1 MAQRKQGVS
10 PELDELS
17 STLVGDALDMLAE
30 GEDVNVLLVVEDN
43 LRNVASYVFSD
54 DGAEALIEG
63 AYQRVRDLA
72 RKKGDREAGLGEPQ
86 RYALVYEGAIEDED
100 GSFADAL
107 LLELGER
114 GGRAYSACSRYQGK
128 GLGDEFAW
136 TDPAPAGEM
145 DCLL

>member
-100 GSFADAL
+100 GSFVDAL
-107 LLELGER
+107 LLECGER
-114 GGRAYSACSRYQGK
+114 GWQAYSAYSLYQGK

>member
-63 AYQRVRDLA
+63 AYQRD
-72 RKKGDREAGLGEPQ
+72 RKS
-86 RYALVYEGAIEDED
+86 VV
-100 GSFADAL
+100 
-107 LLELGER
+107 
-114 GGRAYSACSRYQGK
+114 
-128 GLGDEFAW
+128 
-136 TDPAPAGEM
+136 
-145 DCLL
+145 